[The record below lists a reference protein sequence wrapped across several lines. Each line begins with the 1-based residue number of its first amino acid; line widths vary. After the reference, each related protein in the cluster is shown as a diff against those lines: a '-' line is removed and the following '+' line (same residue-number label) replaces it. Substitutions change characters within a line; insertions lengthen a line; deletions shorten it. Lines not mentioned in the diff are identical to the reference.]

1 MIEFIKGCK
10 IPNLENL
17 KEEYKISGN
26 WIKSNVNASK
36 ILKLMYEFAEM
47 QEDDEPLFLFLEI
60 PSNKENQKDI
70 EEFYKKRKY
79 KIKNGFYYDIYYL
92 DGISKKFFKELL
104 NKSGEILLNDG
115 MSSFGLGNF
124 TTNDEIGKYKYNQ
137 VKLLSN
143 NTEKY
148 EELFRKNN
156 IKRNDNTT
164 LSVNLINPNNPGICN
179 IYKDKDGKD
188 IYKIVENLKKY
199 KTFYKYS
206 MINYKTGEEIIMKK
220 EVQKHNLSLY
230 IPTLEDY
237 WYEEKLESDPETM
250 SYNKGY
256 DVSYYGYH
264 YDTGCIDFPKEKWE
278 ETYNK
283 RIKENKFFAYI
294 KDDDLNEF
302 IGYCN
307 YQYNKTDNRYEC
319 GVLVEAKYRGKGYS
333 KESLKLLCD
342 EARKNGIKELY
353 DNFEKDRE
361 NNTLKIFESV
371 GFKVVKEET
380 WKKLGKDVKGVLV
393 KVDL

>member
-1 MIEFIKGCK
+1 M
-10 IPNLENL
+10 
-17 KEEYKISGN
+17 
-26 WIKSNVNASK
+26 
-36 ILKLMYEFAEM
+36 
-47 QEDDEPLFLFLEI
+47 
-60 PSNKENQKDI
+60 
-70 EEFYKKRKY
+70 
-79 KIKNGFYYDIYYL
+79 
-92 DGISKKFFKELL
+92 
-104 NKSGEILLNDG
+104 
-115 MSSFGLGNF
+115 
-124 TTNDEIGKYKYNQ
+124 
-137 VKLLSN
+137 
-143 NTEKY
+143 
-148 EELFRKNN
+148 
-156 IKRNDNTT
+156 
-164 LSVNLINPNNPGICN
+164 NLINLNNPGICN

-250 SYNKGY
+250 NYNKGY

>member
-1 MIEFIKGCK
+1 MIVIYVVLNSYCINSFGTTSYLTTIINTLISILLIVLIKVLDRTKYYGLTKVKDKKKYLYFIPLLIIGT
-10 IPNLENL
+10 
-17 KEEYKISGN
+17 
-26 WIKSNVNASK
+26 VN
-36 ILKLMYEFAEM
+36 IW
-47 QEDDEPLFLFLEI
+47 
-60 PSNKENQKDI
+60 
-70 EEFYKKRKY
+70 
-79 KIKNGFYYDIYYL
+79 NGFYYDIYYL

-104 NKSGEILLNDG
+104 DKSGEILLNDG

-156 IKRNDNTT
+156 IKRNDNVV
-164 LSVNLINPNNPGICN
+164 LSVNLINLNNPGICN

>member
-10 IPNLENL
+10 IPNSENL

-26 WIKSNVNASK
+26 WIKANVNASK
-36 ILKLMYEFAEM
+36 ILKLMYEFTEM
-47 QEDDEPLFLFLEI
+47 QKDDEPLFLFLEI
-60 PSNKENQKDI
+60 PSNKENQKNI
-70 EEFYKKRKY
+70 EEIDNKRKY

-156 IKRNDNTT
+156 IKKNDNVV

>member
-1 MIEFIKGCK
+1 
-10 IPNLENL
+10 
-17 KEEYKISGN
+17 
-26 WIKSNVNASK
+26 
-36 ILKLMYEFAEM
+36 
-47 QEDDEPLFLFLEI
+47 
-60 PSNKENQKDI
+60 
-70 EEFYKKRKY
+70 
-79 KIKNGFYYDIYYL
+79 
-92 DGISKKFFKELL
+92 
-104 NKSGEILLNDG
+104 

-156 IKRNDNTT
+156 IKRNDNVV

-179 IYKDKDGKD
+179 ICKDKDGKD

-206 MINYKTGEEIIMKK
+206 MINYKIGEEIIMKK

-237 WYEEKLESDPETM
+237 WYGEKLESDPETM

>member
-10 IPNLENL
+10 IPNSENL

-26 WIKSNVNASK
+26 WIKANVNASK
-36 ILKLMYEFAEM
+36 ILKLMYEFTEM
-47 QEDDEPLFLFLEI
+47 QKDDEPLFLFLEI
-60 PSNKENQKDI
+60 PSNKENQKNI
-70 EEFYKKRKY
+70 EEIDNKRKY

-264 YDTGCIDFPKEKWE
+264 YDTGCIDFPREKWE

>member
-10 IPNLENL
+10 IPNSDNL

-26 WIKSNVNASK
+26 WIKANVNASK

-60 PSNKENQKDI
+60 PRNKENQKDI

-104 NKSGEILLNDG
+104 DKSGEILLNDG

>member
-1 MIEFIKGCK
+1 
-10 IPNLENL
+10 
-17 KEEYKISGN
+17 
-26 WIKSNVNASK
+26 
-36 ILKLMYEFAEM
+36 
-47 QEDDEPLFLFLEI
+47 
-60 PSNKENQKDI
+60 
-70 EEFYKKRKY
+70 
-79 KIKNGFYYDIYYL
+79 
-92 DGISKKFFKELL
+92 
-104 NKSGEILLNDG
+104 
-115 MSSFGLGNF
+115 
-124 TTNDEIGKYKYNQ
+124 
-137 VKLLSN
+137 
-143 NTEKY
+143 
-148 EELFRKNN
+148 
-156 IKRNDNTT
+156 
-164 LSVNLINPNNPGICN
+164 
-179 IYKDKDGKD
+179 
-188 IYKIVENLKKY
+188 
-199 KTFYKYS
+199 
-206 MINYKTGEEIIMKK
+206 MKK

-230 IPTLEDY
+230 IPILEDY

>member
-10 IPNLENL
+10 IPNSENL

-26 WIKSNVNASK
+26 WIKANVNASK
-36 ILKLMYEFAEM
+36 ILKLMYEFTEM

-137 VKLLSN
+137 VKLLSDSI
-143 NTEKY
+143 EKY

-156 IKRNDNTT
+156 IERNDNVV
-164 LSVNLINPNNPGICN
+164 LSVNLISPNNPGICN
-179 IYKDKDGKD
+179 IYKDRSGKD
-188 IYKIVENLKKY
+188 IYKIVEKLKEY

-371 GFKVVKEET
+371 GFKVVKEQT
-380 WKKLGKDVKGVLV
+380 GKKLGKDVEGVIV
-393 KVDL
+393 KIEL

>member
-1 MIEFIKGCK
+1 
-10 IPNLENL
+10 
-17 KEEYKISGN
+17 
-26 WIKSNVNASK
+26 
-36 ILKLMYEFAEM
+36 
-47 QEDDEPLFLFLEI
+47 
-60 PSNKENQKDI
+60 
-70 EEFYKKRKY
+70 
-79 KIKNGFYYDIYYL
+79 
-92 DGISKKFFKELL
+92 
-104 NKSGEILLNDG
+104 

-124 TTNDEIGKYKYNQ
+124 KTNDEIGKYKYNQ
-137 VKLLSN
+137 VKLLSDSI
-143 NTEKY
+143 EKY

-156 IKRNDNTT
+156 IERNDNVV
-164 LSVNLINPNNPGICN
+164 LSVNLISPNNPGICN
-179 IYKDKDGKD
+179 IYKDRSGKD
-188 IYKIVENLKKY
+188 IYKIVEKLKKY

-206 MINYKTGEEIIMKK
+206 MINVKTGEEIIMKK
-220 EVQKHNLSLY
+220 EIQKHNLSLY
-230 IPTLEDY
+230 IPALEDY

-294 KDDDLNEF
+294 KDIDLNEF

-307 YQYNKTDNRYEC
+307 YQYNKFDNRYEC
-319 GVLVEAKYRGKGYS
+319 GVLIEAKYRKKGYS
-333 KESLKLLCD
+333 KEALKLLCD

-371 GFKVVKEET
+371 GFKVVKEQT
-380 WKKLGKDVKGVLV
+380 WKKLGKDVEGVIV